1 MATKKGERGNIG
13 CLVFVALAGLFIIGA
28 VIGSETEAPDD
39 GSTIAVQGTLRGAPD
54 FRIYTNGQLRG
65 VTLHLREYP
74 NHAFS
79 IANDELERTR
89 YDMMR
94 TYLTAGD
101 TVYMVVTAKD
111 FNDTGGGY
119 STAKVYALRS
129 NTQVYLKE

>member
-1 MATKKGERGNIG
+1 MVAFLGLLALGL
-13 CLVFVALAGLFIIGA
+13 LV
-28 VIGSETEAPDD
+28 GSETEAPDD
-39 GSTIAVQGTLRGAPD
+39 GSTVAVQGTLKGAPD
-54 FRIYTNGQLRG
+54 FRIYTNGQMRG

-101 TVYMVVTAKD
+101 TVYMIVTAKS

-129 NTQVYLKE
+129 NSQVYLKE